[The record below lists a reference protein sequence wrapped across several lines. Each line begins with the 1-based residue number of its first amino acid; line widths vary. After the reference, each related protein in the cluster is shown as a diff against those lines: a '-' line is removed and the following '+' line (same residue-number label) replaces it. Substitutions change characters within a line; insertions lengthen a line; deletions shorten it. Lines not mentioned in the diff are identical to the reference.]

1 MFVGILMG
9 NSERNFDVEFE
20 SSRHREILE
29 ISLRARSKNYRE
41 PSYSASSVCLRHRHL
56 LKSSSFEPSLHLEK
70 DDAPTL
76 QTGELD

>member
-1 MFVGILMG
+1 MFFGILLRDSAPDFAVG
-9 NSERNFDVEFE
+9 FE

-41 PSYSASSVCLRHRHL
+41 PSYSASSVCLRHWNL

-70 DDAPTL
+70 DDAPTYK
-76 QTGELD
+76 QVN